1 MIYQSSRFIL
11 GFTEVPRGTPYDGL
25 YVEAEPKGLVIDSY
39 LIANRKNT
47 KGVVFLSKTVYKTVK
62 KKFVEGNLCPRD
74 RGSRV
79 TPVIPINFSKR

>member
-62 KKFVEGNLCPRD
+62 KNLL
-74 RGSRV
+74 RGTSV
-79 TPVIPINFSKR
+79 PGTEVHE